1 MIIKVIIFR
10 FFFLLLSYN
19 QIFLYDEDKKL
30 ANMLCYA
37 NTDPRMKTFDGTPW
51 NAYLAGEF
59 VMYRNRRRLI
69 SVSTE
74 NFLLFDNLRTTKL
87 S

>member
-1 MIIKVIIFR
+1 MIINWKFSSL
-10 FFFLLLSYN
+10 FFLLSSYN
-19 QIFLYDEDKKL
+19 QIFLHDEDKKL

-37 NTDPRMKTFDGTPW
+37 NTDPRMRTFDGTPW
-51 NAYLAGEF
+51 IASLAGEF
-59 VMYRNRRRLI
+59 VMYRDRRRLI

-74 NFLLFDNLRTTKL
+74 NILSFVRTAKL